1 MTQLHE
7 VNIDGLVLP
16 DFIFRS
22 DLQTFMQKSTS
33 ALLAAIGWMIWAY
46 LFVPLL
52 SLFAWWLGYRR
63 FDHYVIQNDHEFFKQ
78 IYMILPIVLVLG
90 VIFLLWAF
98 YNLVRFRGKERRGHT
113 PNVTVPE
120 IAHFFEIETHLL
132 YDAQTC
138 QVSTYYFDRS
148 GRVSGIRSKNMS
160 Q

>member
-63 FDHYVIQNDHEFFKQ
+63 F
-78 IYMILPIVLVLG
+78 
-90 VIFLLWAF
+90 
-98 YNLVRFRGKERRGHT
+98 YN
-113 PNVTVPE
+113 
-120 IAHFFEIETHLL
+120 
-132 YDAQTC
+132 
-138 QVSTYYFDRS
+138 YF
-148 GRVSGIRSKNMS
+148 IKK
-160 Q
+160 

>member
-1 MTQLHE
+1 
-7 VNIDGLVLP
+7 
-16 DFIFRS
+16 
-22 DLQTFMQKSTS
+22 
-33 ALLAAIGWMIWAY
+33 
-46 LFVPLL
+46 
-52 SLFAWWLGYRR
+52 
-63 FDHYVIQNDHEFFKQ
+63 
-78 IYMILPIVLVLG
+78 MILPIVLVLG